1 MAKRDFYE
9 VLGVTKTATAEDIKK
24 AYRSLAMKYHP
35 DRNSEPDAED
45 KFKEAKEAYEC
56 LSDHAKREAYDQF
69 GHQEPGQH
77 HARGGFSNF
86 EEMFKR
92 HFRQQQQKPQDEPNR
107 PVQQHIELTL
117 EEANSGCVKRVKYQ
131 RVVGCKTC
139 DGTGSKSKTPEMCK
153 ACNGMGQVV
162 HEPMPG
168 FRVAETCHACHGKG
182 THVADPCD
190 DCFGSGVKYEY
201 AEGDVR
207 IPSGVTESI
216 IIRSGGK
223 GHQQNPALPP
233 GDLMVHIQILPHHRF
248 QRMGNDLACEIE
260 VDFVTAIL
268 GGPARLD
275 TIHGDTLELT
285 IEANTTPGR
294 QLRLKNQG
302 MNKLNSHERGNLFA
316 IVKLKSPTDLT
327 EEQIEL
333 LKKFQELEA
342 AKV

>member
-1 MAKRDFYE
+1 MSKRDYYE
-9 VLGVTKTATAEDIKK
+9 VLGVAKTATAEDIKK

-45 KFKEAKEAYEC
+45 KFKEAKEAYEH
-56 LSDHAKREAYDQF
+56 LSDTDKRAAYDSY
-69 GHQEPGQH
+69 GHQDNTH

-86 EEMFKR
+86 EEMFRR
-92 HFRQQQQKPQDEPNR
+92 HFKQKQQQPHVEPNR
-107 PVQQHIELTL
+107 PAQQHIELTL
-117 EEANSGCVKRVKYQ
+117 EEANAGCTKRVKYQ

-139 DGTGSKSKTPEMCK
+139 DATGSKSKAPEMCK

-162 HEPMPG
+162 REPMPG
-168 FRVAETCHACHGKG
+168 FRIADTCHACMGKG
-182 THVADPCD
+182 THVTDPCD
-190 DCFGSGVKYEY
+190 DCQGSGLKYEY
-201 AEGDVR
+201 AEGDIR
-207 IPSGVTESI
+207 IPAGATESI
-216 IIRSGGK
+216 IIRSAGK
-223 GHQQNPALPP
+223 GHQQNVALPP
-233 GDLMVHIQILPHHRF
+233 GDLMVHIQILPHQRF

-260 VDFVTAIL
+260 VDFITAIL
-268 GGPARLD
+268 GGPARLE

-285 IEANTTPGR
+285 IEANTNPGR

-316 IVKLKSPTDLT
+316 VVKLKAPTDLT
-327 EEQIEL
+327 EEQKEL